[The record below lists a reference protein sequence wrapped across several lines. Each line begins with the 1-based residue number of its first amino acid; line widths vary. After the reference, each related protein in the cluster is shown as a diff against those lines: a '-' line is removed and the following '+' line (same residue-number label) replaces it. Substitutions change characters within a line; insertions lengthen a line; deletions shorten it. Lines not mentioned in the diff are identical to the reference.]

1 MTRSLEELIAAV
13 GDGSWLPVAEMF
25 HTVQGEGAHTGCA
38 AYFVRL
44 GGCDVRCPWCDAR
57 YTWEGTDAPLTAV
70 TDVARQAA
78 ASGAPA
84 VVITGG
90 EPTLFPLEPLTGALA
105 AAGLQV
111 WMETSGTHLPD
122 GRFDWICLSPKR
134 HRPPLGEACR
144 MADELKVVV
153 GTEEDLAWAET
164 CAGRVRPDCRLF
176 LQPEWGRRTEA
187 MALIVAYVKAHP
199 RWRISLQTHKYMDV
213 P

>member
-13 GDGSWLPVAEMF
+13 GDGSRLPVAEMF

-153 GTEEDLAWAET
+153 GTEEDLRSLCAAAKKRGFL
-164 CAGRVRPDCRLF
+164 AGRGEYDTERMSAVLLDEFRGGKLGRMSLEAPD
-176 LQPEWGRRTEA
+176 EG
-187 MALIVAYVKAHP
+187 
-199 RWRISLQTHKYMDV
+199 
-213 P
+213 